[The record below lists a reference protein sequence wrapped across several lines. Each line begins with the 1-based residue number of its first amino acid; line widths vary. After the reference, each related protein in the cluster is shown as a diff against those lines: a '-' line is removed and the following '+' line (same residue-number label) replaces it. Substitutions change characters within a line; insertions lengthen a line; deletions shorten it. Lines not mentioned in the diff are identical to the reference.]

1 MSTDE
6 QPRGRRAATGP
17 GQPAEATRPAVSRR
31 MLLGVAGAGAAG
43 LAAGTL
49 GGITATP
56 ALAGTR
62 QGPGQP
68 AAGGQATGQSGENA
82 GDPDG
87 PVVAHLRD
95 ARTGELD
102 IFAGTSQT
110 RVHDPRLAAQLIRA
124 IR

>member
-1 MSTDE
+1 
-6 QPRGRRAATGP
+6 
-17 GQPAEATRPAVSRR
+17 V
-31 MLLGVAGAGAAG
+31 LGVAGAGAAG
-43 LAAGTL
+43 LAAGAF

-56 ALAGTR
+56 ALGSTRPGRGTAGP
-62 QGPGQP
+62 Q
-68 AAGGQATGQSGENA
+68 AAAQSGEDTT
-82 GDPDG
+82 DPGG

-95 ARTGELD
+95 AHTGELD